1 MTKLTVKKSRR
12 HNKIKESRIDRIFLF
27 FNSLICVLIFIS
39 VAYPLY
45 FVVIASFSDADMVTT
60 GKVFLWPV
68 GLTLEGYERI
78 IQDNRIWIGY
88 ANTLIKA
95 IGGTAIN
102 MVITVPAAYA
112 LSRKEFVA
120 RKAINLFFTITMYFN
135 GGMIPTYL
143 LVTSLGFYDN
153 LLATMIP
160 HCVSVYNLLIIR
172 TFFMNSVS
180 HEMYEAAELD
190 GCSHFKYLLWI
201 LIPLSKACLA
211 VIMLYHLVGHWNDY
225 FSALLYIPTESKQ
238 PLQMVLRRILLQNQA
253 LQTATMGNMTSNFSA
268 RTANQI
274 KYAVLIVSSVPLLV
288 LYPFLQKYFEKGVML
303 GSVKG

>member
-1 MTKLTVKKSRR
+1 MTKDFTVFSSRNR
-12 HNKIKESRIDRIFLF
+12 IRESREDRTFGIIINIL
-27 FNSLICVLIFIS
+27 CVLIFLI

-45 FVVIASFSDADMVTT
+45 FVIIASFSDADMVST
-60 GKVFLWPV
+60 GKVFLWPK
-68 GLTLEGYERI
+68 GFTLEGYTRVFN
-78 IQDNRIWIGY
+78 DTRIWAGY
-88 ANTLIKA
+88 KNTIIKA
-95 IGGTAIN
+95 VGGTAIN
-102 MVITVPAAYA
+102 MVLTVPAAYA

-120 RKAINLFFTITMYFN
+120 RKFINVLFVITMYFN

-153 LLATMIP
+153 LLAIMIP

-180 HEMYEAAELD
+180 PEMYEAAELD
-190 GCSHFKYLLWI
+190 GCSHFKYLISI
-201 LIPLSKACLA
+201 LVPLSKACLA

-225 FSALLYIPTESKQ
+225 FSALMYIPTESKQ

-253 LQTATMGNMTSNFSA
+253 LQTATMGEMTSNFAA

-274 KYAVLIVSSVPLLV
+274 KYAVLIVSSVPLLI
-288 LYPFLQKYFEKGVML
+288 LYPFLQKYFEKGVLL